1 MVSVFTSHSTV
12 HDGGANTSQSGYSL
26 MDNWSIATTGRLYTN
41 WLNGLCIVNEMSQ
54 CQLIDYIQT
63 GQRYIVI
70 ILVYVYSTRC
80 RIQPSS

>member
-1 MVSVFTSHSTV
+1 
-12 HDGGANTSQSGYSL
+12 L

-70 ILVYVYSTRC
+70 ILVYV
-80 RIQPSS
+80 